1 MVEQVSSPVED
12 ETPRPTEGGEIGRR
26 PWRAYFEASLGF
38 RNHWYPAFFSGQL
51 AEGECRGQEM
61 LGERILFKRIDGKV
75 YAIEDRCAHRGVP
88 LSVRPECYTKNTIT
102 CWYHGFTYDLRDG
115 KLVAIVTDP
124 ESPLIGRVTMKSY
137 PVEEHKNL
145 VFAFIGDEAP
155 HPLALDLQPGFLDQD
170 LAIFPNGEHDIV
182 KSNWRLAAEN
192 GVDAS
197 HIYIHRNSG
206 LVNAARRPLPLASY
220 FLTREGMVID
230 QEGAPKGVIKGAG
243 RRTSVWETEI
253 EGVKVTSQYRPGVNT
268 DSSNVTDT
276 SLWLPCGLKVDPFPR
291 PDTMQFE
298 WYVPQD
304 AQSHHYI
311 VTWGKRVKDEP
322 QAQEFFRE
330 MDAVWKDLVVHKF
343 NNEDVIARE
352 AMEHFYAEE
361 DGWNQEHL
369 YRPDMV
375 ITEWRKLASK
385 HNRGIQRKP
394 SAKARI

>member
-1 MVEQVSSPVED
+1 MVEQVSASLED
-12 ETPRPTEGGEIGRR
+12 ETNRPTEGSEIGRR

-61 LGERILFKRIDGKV
+61 LGERILFKRIDGRV

-394 SAKARI
+394 APRARV